1 MIPRLNFKQK
11 INIVGISVIF
21 ILITVMTF
29 IYAAVIKEH
38 KISMS
43 MIGKTIVIG
52 KDILTVTNY
61 NDGNETYDLSNR
73 IIVDRD
79 YVILN
84 VKQTH

>member
-52 KDILTVTNY
+52 KDTLTVTNY